1 MDTVDLTHA
10 KDHLADLIERAV
22 RGEDVRI
29 SDAAIGTV
37 RLTVISDAAR
47 PERRPGRW
55 KGRLNIPDEK
65 LMEPMS
71 EEELADWY
79 GQTL

>member
-10 KDHLADLIERAV
+10 KDHLAELLERAV

-37 RLTVISDAAR
+37 RLTEVSNASRAAAAR
-47 PERRPGRW
+47 ALEGAAEYSRRKPAGANVR
-55 KGRLNIPDEK
+55 G
-65 LMEPMS
+65 
-71 EEELADWY
+71 
-79 GQTL
+79 